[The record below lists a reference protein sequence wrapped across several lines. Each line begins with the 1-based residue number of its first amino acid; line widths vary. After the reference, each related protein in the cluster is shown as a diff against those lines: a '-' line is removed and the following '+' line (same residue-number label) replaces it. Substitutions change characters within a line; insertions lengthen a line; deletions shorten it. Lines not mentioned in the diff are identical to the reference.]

1 MAKAPRRR
9 SGSGRGER
17 PRKARPAKPAAAK
30 PIKPPAAQPVK
41 PPAAKPVKPPAAQP
55 VKPPAAKP
63 VAPPVAQPAKPA
75 AAKPVRPPAA
85 KPVAPAKPPAAAPVA
100 KPAAA
105 KPVAP
110 KAPAGKAPAG
120 KAPAGKAPSG
130 GGGKGPRRSR
140 ASEEEIGGR
149 AARGRPAPQSGGM
162 GIGGKVGLLA
172 ALVTL
177 VCIGAAVFLS
187 GAAKKKADPDAEMHA
202 FGFQAASVLAGP
214 GSNYYQGGG
223 GGDGGGLGHYE
234 KVFKKLFGEP
244 GAEQWDAWLKEL
256 TSPVPREDEGTF
268 AGEKLK
274 ERQKAFESASAAIKK
289 KAGSGDGS
297 GTKAIQKRMATIWQ
311 HMDKTTRG
319 RYQVVNGWI
328 TDAKTGKYLAGN
340 ARPAQL
346 SISADGPTDT
356 GAGFTWVDAKLEGSP
371 VRVYTAPIRGKDLL
385 TAHVAVFAQPEKGG
399 GGAIGL
405 LMLILGPLLVGFTAY
420 AVANGHTKNIKMLAR
435 EIDRLGSSGD
445 PERHLRASGA
455 EASAVAR
462 SVERMVS
469 NLEFREKH
477 DGADLEE
484 VVSKEQ
490 KVAEEIHGALT
501 SRHPPR
507 LEGYEVETLFKPG
520 FEIGGDHFEY
530 FRIDETHLGIMMLD
544 TNVRGITAALVQ
556 ATTKAYVRAEAPG
569 VLSPAEVLKK
579 VNRHLAGELPA
590 GRHVTGV
597 YVVLNTADG
606 SAMVASA
613 GHLPLLVYRHQAGKL
628 AKVNPEGIAL
638 GLDKGPVFDSSL
650 QEGDIP
656 LGVGDRIVLYT
667 DGALRIQDE
676 AGEEFGES
684 RFYGAVAQEAPKNSQ
699 AFVNFVGAA
708 IDRFHLEVPQ
718 NDDITISTIKRLR

>member
-41 PPAAKPVKPPAAQP
+41 PPAAKPVKPPAA
-55 VKPPAAKP
+55 KP
-63 VAPPVAQPAKPA
+63 VAPVAK
-75 AAKPVRPPAA
+75 
-85 KPVAPAKPPAAAPVA
+85 PAKPPAAAPVA
-100 KPAAA
+100 QPAAA
-105 KPVAP
+105 KPAAP
-110 KAPAGKAPAG
+110 KAPGGKAPGG
-120 KAPAGKAPSG
+120 KAPGS
-130 GGGKGPRRSR
+130 KGPRRAR
-140 ASEEEIGGR
+140 ASEEEVGGR
-149 AARGRPAPQSGGM
+149 APRGRAAAQGGGM

-187 GAAKKKADPDAEMHA
+187 GAAKKKADPDAELNA

-214 GSNYYQGGG
+214 GSDYYQGGG

-244 GAEQWDAWLKEL
+244 GAAQWDAWLKEL
-256 TSPVPREDEGTF
+256 TSPVPREDESTF

-274 ERQKAFESASAAIKK
+274 ERQKAFESASASIKK
-289 KAGSGDGS
+289 KAGSSDGS
-297 GTKAIQKRMATIWQ
+297 GSKAIQKRMATIWQ

-346 SISADGPTDT
+346 SVAASGPTDT
-356 GAGFTWVDAKLEGSP
+356 GGGFTWVDAKLESSP
-371 VRVYTAPIRGKDLL
+371 VRVFTAPIRGKDLL
-385 TAHVAVFAQPEKGG
+385 TAHVAVYAKPEKGG
-399 GGAIGL
+399 SAAIGL

-435 EIDRLGSSGD
+435 EIDRLGTSGD

-490 KVAEEIHGALT
+490 KVAAEIHGALT